1 MASYGINATY
11 GQGAVDRFVQRLARL
26 PRIPAMALRNLARRK
41 ARNVVTL
48 LVIAFST
55 AAFLAAQGASYSVDT
70 SFNHWFD
77 IYDIDAFV
85 WFQQP
90 VGQGFATTLRS
101 IPDVTAV
108 DAWANTGAS
117 IAETRTTL
125 WGIPP
130 DTTLYKYQ
138 LTSGRWYGPD
148 ETASAVI
155 SEPLAAKRGYRVG
168 DRFQLS
174 VGDTQAWLQVVGVVA
189 DNINSLGSTAV
200 GKVFVPRDLASRLM
214 RRQDAADFF
223 VVQMADRTPAG
234 VDRTLA
240 TIERKYRD
248 LQPGMQTW
256 YQNRED
262 ALNQTRILSALLYAM
277 VVIVAL
283 IGGIGVANTLTLN
296 VLERRREIGVMRAI
310 GAGAN
315 HLVQAFVTEAL
326 FLGGGGYLLGLGLGY
341 LLAQGLVIAL
351 SAVLFQITFYFP
363 LPSVLYAGLFTLA
376 LTVVACVGPAIG
388 AARMRISEALRY
400 E

>member
-1 MASYGINATY
+1 
-11 GQGAVDRFVQRLARL
+11 
-26 PRIPAMALRNLARRK
+26 
-41 ARNVVTL
+41 
-48 LVIAFST
+48 
-55 AAFLAAQGASYSVDT
+55 
-70 SFNHWFD
+70 
-77 IYDIDAFV
+77 
-85 WFQQP
+85 
-90 VGQGFATTLRS
+90 
-101 IPDVTAV
+101 V

-223 VVQMADRTPAG
+223 VVQTADRTPAG

-240 TIERKYRD
+240 VIERKYRA

-315 HLVQAFVTEAL
+315 HIAQAFVTEAL
-326 FLGGGGYLLGLGLGY
+326 FLGGGGYLLGLALGY
-341 LLAQGLVIAL
+341 LLARGLVSAL
-351 SAVLFQITFYFP
+351 SAVLFEITFAFP
-363 LPSVLYAGLFTLA
+363 LSSVLYAGLFTLA

-388 AARMRISEALRY
+388 AARMRISAALRY